1 MCRDPCRDHKDEGCY
16 RWSWDTNFPGLQWH
30 SSVTFHWWTG
40 LSLTPVRHS
49 QKLGDPLDTSCKGG
63 GGEGGGS
70 SVKNRIESNLKVAP
84 QKYAEELNIKKHKSG
99 QDGLDQNHDNETESN
114 EKEH

>member
-1 MCRDPCRDHKDEGCY
+1 MGLGHQEDYC
-16 RWSWDTNFPGLQWH
+16 PGRQWH

-63 GGEGGGS
+63 GWS
-70 SVKNRIESNLKVAP
+70 SVKNRISSKSKVNFKNAHTNR
-84 QKYAEELNIKKHKSG
+84 LNIKKHNIE
-99 QDGLDQNHDNETESN
+99 QDGFDQTPDTQT
-114 EKEH
+114 